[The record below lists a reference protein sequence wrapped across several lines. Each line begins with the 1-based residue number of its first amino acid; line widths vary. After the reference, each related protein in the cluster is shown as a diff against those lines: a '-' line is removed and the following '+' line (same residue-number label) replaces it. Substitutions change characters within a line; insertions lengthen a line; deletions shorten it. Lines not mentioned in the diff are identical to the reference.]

1 METLIK
7 YITAITNYYG
17 LFSVTLGSEQTKKKK
32 MNIQIS
38 KKISLCSLIVW
49 WIISLFF
56 IAFSMGNDRA
66 SIITI
71 SNKYGKTTYNKN
83 WWVHIIVAIII
94 ILITIVRSLFLFR
107 KLEHKPVNLNIY
119 KREKP
124 SNLRPA
130 HVRILLNDGLID
142 KVSLAA
148 TLLDLIDRGY
158 LSIEKCEDMKKYI
171 FKNRD
176 IVLIKTEKK
185 TDDLLKFEIFIIEW
199 FINKYGDGK
208 KVSMKEIENRLK
220 NSMDEEKPS
229 DLFENWMALVF
240 LSFPLNKFYKKYH
253 KKNKIYIILIMLGV
267 LPILPY
273 IRTARYIWSRVFV
286 ICISKIFTE

>member
-71 SNKYGKTTYNKN
+71 SNKYGNTTYNKN

>member
-7 YITAITNYYG
+7 YITAVTNYYG
-17 LFSVTLGSEQTKKKK
+17 LFYVTLGSEQTKKKK

-49 WIISLFF
+49 FIISLFF
-56 IAFSMGNDRA
+56 IVFSIGNDRA
-66 SIITI
+66 NIITI

-158 LSIEKCEDMKKYI
+158 LSIEKCEDMKKSI

-176 IVLIKTEKK
+176 IVLIKTEKR

-273 IRTARYIWSRVFV
+273 IRTARYIWSRVFA